1 MKNYMKSIIEE
12 FEQVNSN
19 DTVKQ
24 VKTPASNNLFRV
36 RKENEASYLKQDKS
50 SIFHST
56 TAKLLFLAK
65 RGRPDILLAVSFLTT
80 RVKRPDMDDWKKMMR
95 VLGYLKE
102 TIDFELVIS
111 CKE

>member
-36 RKENEASYLKQDKS
+36 MKENEASYLKQDKS
-50 SIFHST
+50 STFHST
-56 TAKLLFLAK
+56 MAKLLFLTK
-65 RGRPDILLAVSFLTT
+65 WG
-80 RVKRPDMDDWKKMMR
+80 
-95 VLGYLKE
+95 
-102 TIDFELVIS
+102 
-111 CKE
+111 